1 MSALVG
7 PAGTGDSP
15 GLRNSNSSKRLC
27 RTMVGSSGATMRSS
41 AASSSSTNRP
51 NLPSASLTILP
62 MTGRILSSS
71 SLCRSV
77 RQPAG
82 AFCRDDV
89 RIHTNPVQSAEKPA
103 VLDLYAPVHD
113 RLEAGLPRL
122 GGGGLVAD
130 PELLPQHPGADGDR
144 LLCDRHHILGL
155 AKDVHDAD
163 LLRDIAQ

>member
-7 PAGTGDSP
+7 PAVTCDSP

-41 AASSSSTNRP
+41 AASSSSANRP

-62 MTGRILSSS
+62 MTGRILSSA

-103 VLDLYAPVHD
+103 VLDLYATVHD
-113 RLEAGLPRL
+113 RVQPRRPGL
-122 GGGGLVAD
+122 GGGSRIPDSQVLPED
-130 PELLPQHPGADGDR
+130 PRPYGDV
-144 LLCDRHHILGL
+144 D
-155 AKDVHDAD
+155 
-163 LLRDIAQ
+163 LRDGH